1 MKSFYIILASSIP
14 FIVSLLMGFISW
26 IFLYQRTIPTDIL
39 LAVIFYLIPPYV
51 FIILPFYFGI
61 KYLIERIF
69 NSLRSGVFLVSCV
82 LVAFLQAFIL
92 VLILG
97 GSLFDKN
104 GALVIGLPFLL
115 LGFSFALLVL
125 FFEKKPRKTST

>member
-1 MKSFYIILASSIP
+1 MKPFYLILVSSIP
-14 FIVSLLMGFISW
+14 FIVSLLLGVISW
-26 IFLYQRTIPTDIL
+26 IFLYQRTIPADIL
-39 LAVIFYLIPPYV
+39 FAVIFYVIPPYV

-61 KYLIERIF
+61 KYVIERIF
-69 NSLRSGVFLVSCV
+69 NSLRGGVFIASCA
-82 LVAFLQAFIL
+82 LVAFLQAYLL

-104 GALVIGLPFLL
+104 GVLVICLPFLL

-125 FFEKKPRKTST
+125 FFERKPKEKS